1 MKSVTGE
8 FHHGPYLIR
17 TLPGPK
23 GVRGRAMLAGAI
35 ILDAQAAS
43 EAEVVAALRT
53 GLDAHEQ
60 RARDE
65 VESRIPPAA
74 AYATALLALGR
85 SLGGNRRSM
94 LRALHAA
101 PERTLTATQLAKAAG
116 YPNYHSANL
125 QFGLLGKALAD
136 KLGMI
141 LPLRADGTPV
151 ATMSLATGPGAEVD
165 TGDWPWT
172 MRPEVVAAIAL
183 LPKDFLGG

>member
-8 FHHGPYLIR
+8 YHHGPYLIR
-17 TLPGPK
+17 TLPGTK
-23 GVRGRAMLAGAI
+23 GVRGRAMRSGAI
-35 ILDAQAAS
+35 ILDAQGKT
-43 EAEVVAALRT
+43 EAEVVETLRT

-65 VESRIPPAA
+65 VESRIPAPE
-74 AYATALLALGR
+74 AYAKALLALGR
-85 SLGGNRRSM
+85 SFGANRRLM

-101 PERTLTATQLAKAAG
+101 PGQTLTATQLAKAAG

-125 QFGLLGKALAD
+125 QFGLLGQALAD

-151 ATMSLATGPGAEVD
+151 ATMALATGPSAEAY